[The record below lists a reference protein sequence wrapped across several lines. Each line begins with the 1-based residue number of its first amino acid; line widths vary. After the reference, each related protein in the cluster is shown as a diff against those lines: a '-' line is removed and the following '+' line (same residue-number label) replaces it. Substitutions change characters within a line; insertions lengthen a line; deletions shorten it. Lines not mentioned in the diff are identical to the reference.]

1 MSLEEFFKELKI
13 FLEANRCQV
22 CDLSSDTRLEE
33 LEMNSVEL
41 TCALLEIEDHFQVLV
56 PDETWNAWQML
67 GDIVNY
73 IAEYKQAQEII
84 KLTKNKEKEGTD

>member
-1 MSLEEFFKELKI
+1 MSLEEFFKEIKRI
-13 FLEANRCQV
+13 LESNGCQV
-22 CDLSSDTRLEE
+22 SNLSTDTRLEE

-41 TCALLEIEDHFQVLV
+41 TTALLEIEDHFQVLV
-56 PDETWNAWQML
+56 PDETWRLWQML

-84 KLTKNKEKEGTD
+84 KLTKNKEDEGTE